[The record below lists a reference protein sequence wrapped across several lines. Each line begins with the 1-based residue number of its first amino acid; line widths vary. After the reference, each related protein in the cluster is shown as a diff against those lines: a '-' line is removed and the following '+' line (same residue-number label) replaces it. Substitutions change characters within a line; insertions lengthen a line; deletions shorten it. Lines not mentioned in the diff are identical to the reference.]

1 MGDDQRLRL
10 WPVRLEMF
18 LRHPY
23 GADKSLGP
31 GTDPTGDTMWLYQV
45 GGGILRHAKHEMTN
59 WR

>member
-10 WPVRLEMF
+10 WQVRLEMF

-31 GTDPTGDTMWLYQV
+31 GTDPTADTMWELS
-45 GGGILRHAKHEMTN
+45 G
-59 WR
+59 WRWYFKTCKA